1 MLNEPSIKEQ
11 IDATAGMIDIG
22 STQLSN
28 SSIDPKQGSIRYLSF
43 DRYEVG
49 FVEDEDQRVIGIC
62 SIKVVRDFYDIDQME
77 RGKFYWSPEDYDSPD

>member
-1 MLNEPSIKEQ
+1 MPNEPLINEDEIDVTARPSGIKR
-11 IDATAGMIDIG
+11 IV
-22 STQLSN
+22 
-28 SSIDPKQGSIRYLSF
+28 YLPF

-62 SIKVVRDFYDIDQME
+62 SIKVVREFYDIDQME

>member
-1 MLNEPSIKEQ
+1 MPDKPLIKEG

-28 SSIDPKQGSIRYLSF
+28 SSINPEQGSIKYLSF

-49 FVEDEDQRVIGIC
+49 LVVDESGRVIGIC
-62 SIKVVRDFYDIDQME
+62 SIKVVRDFYDIDEME
-77 RGKFYWSPEDYDSPD
+77 SGKFYWSPEDYDPPD